1 MKRMILLLTGAVVTG
16 LFALTVAP
24 RPSEALFDV
33 SSDIAA
39 AQQNL
44 QQQIDGLAALFAGT
58 PVTADVKSI
67 NVATSG
73 GFECNTGEGNKIKTS
88 DGKSI
93 VITSSDGKTFVL
105 TAPGEDRLRTLLST
119 LEAAMLANLN
129 VTFIANGVNCPANTY
144 NTFSVTIAK

>member
-24 RPSEALFDV
+24 QPSEALFDI

-39 AQQNL
+39 AQQNF

-67 NVATSG
+67 NVAASG
-73 GFECNTGEGNKIKTS
+73 GFQCAS
-88 DGKSI
+88 DGLKTGDAKAI
-93 VITSSDGKTFVL
+93 VATSSDGKSFVL

-144 NTFSVTIAK
+144 NTFSVSIAK